1 MALSTHPIYGHPK
14 KTDSETLKCGFCIDH
29 VMQPHKN
36 NAQNTFTTQQLWGNY

>member
-14 KTDSETLKCGFCIDH
+14 KTDSKTLKCGFCVDRI
-29 VMQPHKN
+29 MEPHKN